1 MRAILQRWRDKGYQN
16 IYGTDIIRRWCA
28 EYRPS
33 HEGPVRI
40 LDVGC
45 GPGRDL
51 ASIRE
56 AIGPSRPVE
65 LYGIECTPEL
75 CRRAQELGVQTVTLD
90 LECGTLPYPDGFF
103 DVVTANQ
110 VLEHLKNWIW
120 AFHELVRVT
129 RRGGRTLI
137 GVPNMAALHARVQVL
152 FGRQPSSMKA
162 NGPHVRGFTL
172 HELQR
177 LASELD
183 GLSVDRVSGTYL
195 YGVPPALGLALGVRL
210 PSLSATILLSFT
222 KTAQSVDVLSLLG
235 SDARFETNYYVGEPY
250 PRAATVT

>member
-1 MRAILQRWRDKGYQN
+1 MRQTLKRWRDLGYQN
-16 IYGTDIIRRWCA
+16 IYGTDILRGWCA
-28 EYRPS
+28 DYRPA
-33 HEGPVRI
+33 HAGPLRI

-56 AIGPSRPVE
+56 AVGASRPVE
-65 LYGIECTPEL
+65 LYGVECTPDL
-75 CRRAQELGVQTVTLD
+75 CRRAESLGVKTVSLD
-90 LECGTLPYPDGFF
+90 LECGRLPFPDGFF
-103 DVVTANQ
+103 DIVTVNQ

-120 AFHELVRVT
+120 AFHEQVRVT

-137 GVPNMAALHARVQVL
+137 GVPNMAALHSRLQVL

-162 NGPHVRGFTL
+162 DGPHVRGFTL
-172 HELQR
+172 HELRR
-177 LASELD
+177 LAGRVR
-183 GLSVDRVSGTYL
+183 GLSIDRVSGTYL

-210 PSLSATILLSFT
+210 PSLSATLLLSFV
-222 KTAQSVDVLSLLG
+222 KEAESVDVLSLLG
-235 SDARFETNYYVGEPY
+235 KDALFETNYYVGDPY